1 MMGTFDDGADMLESL
16 KSVSQEKAQTQFLDW
31 VWRRLRIDEINAW
44 NFQDDMKAVKKRLNA
59 LEGKAVVKPDYPRC
73 ATCLHWAGNPDK
85 TMRYACRKMEDGQPV
100 ISCNLHGETRY
111 FPVELTERPI
121 SITTRPDFGCV
132 QHSEL
137 TGAKNNG

>member
-1 MMGTFDDGADMLESL
+1 MMGTFDDGADMLERL
-16 KSVSQEKAQTQFLDW
+16 KRFSPEKAQTQFLDW
-31 VWRRLRIDEINAW
+31 VWRRLRIDEISAW

-73 ATCLHWAGNPDK
+73 ATCLHWAGSPDK
-85 TMRYACRKMEDGQPV
+85 TLPYACRKLENNQPI
-100 ISCNLHGETRY
+100 ISCYSHDQTRY
-111 FPVELTERPI
+111 SPVELI
-121 SITTRPDFGCV
+121 AITTRPDFGCV